1 MLSKST
7 RPKGKQTQISTPRR
21 ACRLPSPSGI
31 VTSDEGSWGQSP
43 SGYHRKFSPL
53 IIFGKSS
60 RLRRSSLLTH
70 NHRGSLQLLHNVTD
84 EELNDLASLRFS
96 WQRTCENAFS
106 HSSQNEE
113 LTCCLSKVRNQYS
126 VAYLTL
132 SWQSCPGVKKRS
144 RLRVLSV
151 EPKRLARGQCTIF
164 LKGKDNEPCLYCWPS
179 EGRTLSRR

>member
-84 EELNDLASLRFS
+84 EELNHLVSLWFS

-113 LTCCLSKVRNQYS
+113 LTCCLSKVRNQHS

-151 EPKRLARGQCTIF
+151 EPKRLSRGQRAIF

>member
-43 SGYHRKFSPL
+43 SGFHRKFSPL

-84 EELNDLASLRFS
+84 EELNHLVSLWFS

-132 SWQSCPGVKKRS
+132 
-144 RLRVLSV
+144 L
-151 EPKRLARGQCTIF
+151 TI
-164 LKGKDNEPCLYCWPS
+164 
-179 EGRTLSRR
+179 LSRRKETVAAESSKRRTETAFKGATRNFPKRKGQWTLPLLLTKWR